1 MSITSPDRKSD
12 HSCCSLSERTAS
24 QFIEKYRNLKA
35 EKHFLFSIHT
45 TILHCSTIAIIV
57 PVIFQLPEAE
67 SCLIMAN
74 PRARDPDAEDAAN
87 IMRVIS
93 VKNFHQDIKVIVQI
107 MRYQN
112 KVSQTYTT

>member
-1 MSITSPDRKSD
+1 MFPYYK
-12 HSCCSLSERTAS
+12 
-24 QFIEKYRNLKA
+24 
-35 EKHFLFSIHT
+35 
-45 TILHCSTIAIIV
+45 IAIIV

-112 KVSQTYTT
+112 KVSRMKTA

>member
-1 MSITSPDRKSD
+1 M
-12 HSCCSLSERTAS
+12 
-24 QFIEKYRNLKA
+24 
-35 EKHFLFSIHT
+35 FL
-45 TILHCSTIAIIV
+45 
-57 PVIFQLPEAE
+57 FQLPEAE

-74 PRARDPDAEDAAN
+74 PRASDPDAEDAAN

-112 KVSQTYTT
+112 KVSKTFSFSLP